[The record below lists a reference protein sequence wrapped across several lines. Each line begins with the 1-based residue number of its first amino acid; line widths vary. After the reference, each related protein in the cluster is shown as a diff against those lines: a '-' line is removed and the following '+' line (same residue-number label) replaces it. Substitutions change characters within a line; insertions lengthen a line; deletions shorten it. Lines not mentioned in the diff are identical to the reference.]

1 MKAIQMTDRFSTMTE
16 AQQTFESMASM
27 DGFLGG
33 RVYAEYRVQV
43 FFECDQD
50 LPYGELYE
58 GSPERVV
65 QVRRGLGV
73 GNPKTEVPPFKAVQS
88 TQKQEQPEP
97 ELDEVDTARVKWIE
111 ASENARKSWL
121 AKDMKTFAE
130 LAKISHQLNEIYTA
144 LLHKAVYETPITG
157 YWN

>member
-1 MKAIQMTDRFSTMTE
+1 MKAIQMIDGFSTMTE
-16 AQQTFESMASM
+16 AQQAFEAMASM

-33 RVYAEYRVQV
+33 RVYEEYRVQV

-58 GSPERVV
+58 GSPERVI
-65 QVRRGLGV
+65 QVRRGLGI
-73 GNPKTEVPPFKAVQS
+73 GNPKTEVPPFKAVH
-88 TQKQEQPEP
+88 QKQEQPEP

-111 ASENARKSWL
+111 ASENARKSWI
-121 AKDMKTFAE
+121 AKDIKTFTE
-130 LAKISHQLNEIYTA
+130 LTKISHQLNEVYAA
-144 LLHKAVYETPITG
+144 LLHKAVCETPITG